1 MRRVVQCDGVDLTAE
16 IESKRLQ
23 GVLFLNINSYAGGT
37 NPWGARQAAGEHK
50 QSFSDKWIEVV
61 GITNVAQLVRPVTGA
76 ANRSMG
82 AFVSHVLTWHC
93 IALHCRRGSRSA
105 SAGVCGYASA
115 RRRGS

>member
-1 MRRVVQCDGVDLTAE
+1 VDLTAE

-61 GITNVAQLVRPVTGA
+61 GITNVAQLVRPVVLQTIPWA
-76 ANRSMG
+76 H
-82 AFVSHVLTWHC
+82 SHGLTWHC
-93 IALHCRRGSRSA
+93 VALHCRRGSRSA